1 MAAKTIDELRTAYNE
16 AAERVQEALR
26 QIDDAPE
33 DADAGYFEPLDAEV
47 GAAEEAAERC
57 KTELDT
63 VESRARAREKY
74 QPLPAGEETRIS
86 VTEPDMY
93 TKETPLTR
101 GFLRDVYMRDVRHD
115 GAAAE
120 RLSRHQQ
127 YEIARIEKEAGEQ
140 RAVATATLGG
150 AIPPQYLVDLYAKAL
165 RNGRVYANQAN
176 HMDLPDTGMS
186 LIVPRFTTGLAA
198 GVQASESTALTT
210 QDPVEADLTVP
221 VRTVG
226 GYSPVSRQ
234 TLERAQYSEPILME
248 DLGARYAAALD
259 TQCISGSGASGQILG
274 VLSTASISTST
285 VATATVAAV
294 WPKIA
299 DLIQQ
304 IETAVGGLGINADKI
319 IMHPRRYG
327 FFSAG
332 LDSQNRPLLI
342 PDSGG
347 PFFNAMGDGGDVAA
361 YGYTG
366 TRLQGLPVFTDANIP
381 TNLGAGTN
389 EDRIIVQASS
399 VVHLWERANDPVTLA
414 FEQQA
419 GTSLQVQLIAY
430 GYAAFT
436 AGRYPAASGVISGAG
451 LVPPT
456 F

>member
-57 KTELDT
+57 KADLDT
-63 VESRARAREKY
+63 AESRARAREKY
-74 QPLPAGEETRIS
+74 KPLEVTSETRIS
-86 VTEPDMY
+86 VNEPDLY
-93 TKETPLTR
+93 TKDTPRQR
-101 GFLRDVYMRDVRHD
+101 GFLRDLYMRDMRHD
-115 GAAAE
+115 SAAAD
-120 RLSRHQQ
+120 RLSRHQMH
-127 YEIARIEKEAGEQ
+127 ELGRIEKEAGEQ

-150 AIPPQYLVDLYAKAL
+150 AIPPQYLVDRYAKAL
-165 RNGRVYANQAN
+165 RNGRVYANAAQ
-176 HMDLPDTGMS
+176 HEDLPDEGMS
-186 LIVPRFTTGLAA
+186 VIVPRFTTGLAA
-198 GVQASESTALTT
+198 GVQASESTTLTT
-210 QDPVEADLTVP
+210 QDPVEVDLTVP

-259 TQCISGSGASGQILG
+259 TQCISGSGSSGQILG
-274 VLSTASISTST
+274 VLNTSGISTSA
-285 VATATVAAV
+285 VSTATVAAV
-294 WPKIA
+294 WPKFA
-299 DLIQQ
+299 DVIQQ
-304 IETAVGGLGINADKI
+304 IQTSVGGLGINADKI

-332 LDSQNRPLLI
+332 LDSQNRPLLV
-342 PDSGG
+342 PDAGG
-347 PFFNAMGDGGDVAA
+347 PFFNAMADGGDVAT

-366 TRLQGLPVFTDANIP
+366 TRIQGLPVFTDANIP
-381 TNLGAGTN
+381 TNQGAGTN
-389 EDRIIVQASS
+389 QDVIIVQASS
-399 VVHLWERANDPVTLA
+399 VVHLWERPQDPVTLA

-419 GTSLQVQLIAY
+419 GNALQVQLVAY

-436 AGRYPAASGVISGAG
+436 AGRYPAASGTITGTG